1 MTKEKGVEDTFPLG
15 LMGYFYMYWFT
26 VRSSRP
32 YTYSFSCP
40 NIELLPT
47 LWRDVNLHSATMWT
61 CLMKL
66 AAGNLWVVQ
75 EKEEAGLRI
84 FLQIS
89 QFIRKK
95 CLIFDNNPNSHQ
107 VWPIMVV
114 KLMESALCCQY
125 QEKKFPSIML
135 EERSNYLP
143 ISSIKMMLP
152 NC

>member
-1 MTKEKGVEDTFPLG
+1 
-15 LMGYFYMYWFT
+15 MGYFYMIHCQVVT
-26 VRSSRP
+26 TM

-47 LWRDVNLHSATMWT
+47 LWRDVNLHCHDVNLSDEACCRKSVGSAREIRSWSENI
-61 CLMKL
+61 L
-66 AAGNLWVVQ
+66 ANLT
-75 EKEEAGLRI
+75 I
-84 FLQIS
+84 HT
-89 QFIRKK
+89 RKK

-135 EERSNYLP
+135 EERWNYLP
-143 ISSIKMMLP
+143 ILSIKMMLP